1 MGKKNKYYPN
11 NYDWIKA
18 MPAEF
23 FDPISFEDFMDWKI
37 QGWRLPS
44 SVDCIIREENTRTG
58 KVTEYVYERQSAAR
72 KKVDSILRKMDSQ
85 FVLCDHDSV
94 HHLYLKPID
103 EPFEEDEDDDFDGTT
118 AYY

>member
-23 FDPISFEDFMDWKI
+23 FDSISYEEFMDWKI

-72 KKVDSILRKMDSQ
+72 KKVDTILRKMESA
-85 FVLCDHDSV
+85 FVIADHDSV
-94 HHLYLKPID
+94 HHLYLKSID

>member
-1 MGKKNKYYPN
+1 MKKPKYFPNK
-11 NYDWIKA
+11 WKLLSKA
-18 MPAEF
+18 PSKHF
-23 FDPISFEDFMDWKI
+23 QSIPFEEFMDWKI

-44 SVDCIIREENTRTG
+44 SVDCIIREENTKTG
-58 KVTEYVYERQSAAR
+58 KITEYVYERQSAAR
-72 KKVDSILRKMDSQ
+72 KKVATILRKMESA
-85 FVLCDHDSV
+85 FVIADHDSV